1 MLYNEMSMDE
11 IVMCPVCHVT
21 VRPTDFFCFNCG
33 KNLHAA
39 PPGTAPFD
47 QIKLY
52 LGSVFLTPMGII
64 WGLRY
69 LRAEDQKAK
78 IVGVVAMALSV
89 ITIII
94 ATQYAVNLMN
104 SINGQVGKQLQRI
117 EGL

>member
-1 MLYNEMSMDE
+1 MDE
-11 IVMCPVCHVT
+11 ILTCPVCHIA

-33 KNLHAA
+33 KNLHAP
-39 PPGTAPFD
+39 PPGITPAD

-69 LRAEDQKAK
+69 LREDNQTSK
-78 IVGVVAMALSV
+78 IVG
-89 ITIII
+89 II
-94 ATQYAVNLMN
+94 AMILSIVTLIVVTQYTVSLVN
-104 SINGQVGKQLQRI
+104 SINSQLGTQFQGM